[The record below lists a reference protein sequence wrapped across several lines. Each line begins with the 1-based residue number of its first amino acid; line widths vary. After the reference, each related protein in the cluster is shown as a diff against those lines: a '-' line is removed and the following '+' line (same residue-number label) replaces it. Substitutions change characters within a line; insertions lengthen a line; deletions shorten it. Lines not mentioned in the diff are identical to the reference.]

1 MSTGFGGAMPVTI
14 VIFGAS
20 GDLTRRKLVPAL
32 FSLYRKGRLPEDIRI
47 VGFSRQPFSDRE
59 FRARLRAGM
68 EQYISW
74 TSDSPS
80 EAMQSAASWY
90 EFTERIWYLSGDPNN
105 PAEFHRLDAFLKDL
119 EGKTANRLYY
129 LATVPPLFPQI
140 VQSLGNAGMAGEC
153 EGWCRLVVEKPFGRD
168 LASAEALNR
177 AIHVVFQEHQVY
189 RIDHYLGK
197 ETAQNILFFRFANT
211 IFEPIWNR
219 NYVRSV
225 QITVAETVD
234 VGSRGGYYDQAG
246 VLRDMFQS
254 HLLQLLAL
262 VAMEPPSSFEAD
274 AIRNEKVKLF
284 AALRAIQP
292 EEVGEHSVRGQYR
305 GYQKAAGVA
314 PDSGTATFGALR
326 LYIDNWRW
334 RGVPFYLRSGK
345 ALAAKMSQI
354 HIEFQSP
361 PHVMFPLPAGTTID
375 PNQLTLCI
383 EPREGMHLRFQ
394 AKVPDTIAEMRP
406 VDMMFRYREAFGPKL
421 IPEAYERLLLD
432 ALQGDAA
439 LFARS
444 DDIERSW
451 RFIDPI
457 VHGWTLPSAPS
468 LAIYE
473 PGSWGP
479 EEADHLA
486 AADGMAWAQSCMD
499 GER

>member
-1 MSTGFGGAMPVTI
+1 MPQGPANELPTTI

-32 FSLYRKGRLPEDIRI
+32 FSLYRKGRLPGAMRI
-47 VGFSRQPFSDRE
+47 VGFARQPFSTEE
-59 FRARLRAGM
+59 FRERLRSGI
-68 EQYISW
+68 EQYGGWASEPP
-74 TSDSPS
+74 TAGS
-80 EAMQSAASWY
+80 EALTLWDDFARGIQ
-90 EFTERIWYLSGDPNN
+90 YLSGDPNES
-105 PAEFHRLDAFLKDL
+105 AGFRRLESALREL
-119 EGKTANRLYY
+119 EGGTANRLYY
-129 LATVPPLFPQI
+129 LATVPTLFATI
-140 VQSLGNAGMAGEC
+140 VHSLGAAGMGGEC
-153 EGWCRLVVEKPFGRD
+153 DGWCRIVVEKPFGRD
-168 LASAEALNR
+168 LASAQALNR
-177 AIHVVFQEHQVY
+177 TLHSVFQEHQVY

-219 NYVRSV
+219 NYVRNV

-234 VGSRGGYYDQAG
+234 VGTRGGYYDQAG

-284 AALRAIQP
+284 SAVRRIPP
-292 EEVGEHSVRGQYR
+292 EDVGEHSVRGQYR
-305 GYQKAAGVA
+305 GYRESTGVR
-314 PDSGTATFGALR
+314 PDSDTATYGALR
-326 LYIDNWRW
+326 LYVDNWRW

-345 ALAAKMSQI
+345 ALEAKMSQI
-354 HIEFQSP
+354 HIEFESP
-361 PHVMFPLPAGTTID
+361 PHVMFPLPPGADID
-375 PNQLTLCI
+375 ANQLTLCI
-383 EPREGMHLRFQ
+383 QPREGMHLRFEV
-394 AKVPDTIAEMRP
+394 KVPDTVAEMRP
-406 VDMMFRYREAFGPKL
+406 VDMRFGYRQAFGPKL

-432 ALQGDAA
+432 ALQGDAS

-444 DDIERSW
+444 DDIEMSW

-457 VHGWTLPSAPS
+457 VEGWTLPTAPP

-479 EEADHLA
+479 AEAEQLA
-486 AADGMAWAQSCMD
+486 AMDGMEWAQSCIEEED
-499 GER
+499 